1 MSRELQAE
9 IDMMS
14 EEELL
19 ESMGKIRMSDL
30 TYWGI
35 RKENNT
41 YLARITSKGMLE
53 ERYKTFYKENPEAA
67 KDYNQLEDIE
77 ILKNLEYIYFN

>member
-1 MSRELQAE
+1 
-9 IDMMS
+9 
-14 EEELL
+14 
-19 ESMGKIRMSDL
+19 
-30 TYWGI
+30 
-35 RKENNT
+35 
-41 YLARITSKGMLE
+41 MLE